1 MGRFDI
7 RTRTGLIYPII
18 QGLSAVSYDADA
30 QAFFDRVTAA
40 GGVLTT
46 TEKDAVNQ
54 LVLDLKSNSIWT
66 SMVAIYPMVG
76 ASAASCAQNLVSSSY
91 TGTFSGG
98 LTYANTGVTP
108 NGTSGYM
115 NTGLNPNSVL
125 SQNSC
130 HISYY
135 SRTNLAANTQGDMGC
150 YSNTG
155 TVATFYTHIRYSGDA
170 YYMLLGDNVFPSIT
184 NNTTLGFF
192 NGSRNSSTNITH
204 VRNGT
209 NLGNSTVTS
218 TALPSLNVYISAL
231 NANGTANAF
240 NTKECAF
247 ASIGAGLSDTQASN
261 FYTNVQTF
269 QTSLSRNI

>member
-1 MGRFDI
+1 MSRFDI
-7 RTRTGLIYPII
+7 RTRTGLIYNII
-18 QGLSAVSYDADA
+18 QGAMGSSTDADA

-40 GGVLTT
+40 GGTLSA
-46 TEKDAVNQ
+46 TEKDAVNN
-54 LVLDLKSNSIWT
+54 LVLDLKANSLWS

-76 ASAASCAQNLVSSSY
+76 ASAAACAQNLVSSSY

-98 LTYANTGVTP
+98 LTYASTGVTG

-125 SQNSC
+125 IQNSC

-135 SRTNLAANTQGDMGC
+135 SRSNQAASTHGDIGC

-155 TVATFYTHIRYSGDA
+155 TVATFYTHIRYSGDD
-170 YYMLLGDNVFPSIT
+170 YYMLLGDNVFPAIKNYS
-184 NNTTLGFF
+184 TLGFF

-209 NLGNSTVTS
+209 NLGNTTVTS